1 MVSVSGCKDEETEV
15 SIYFYFFIFFEVS
28 IASKKVPGGLEDL
41 FLSAAGNTSKIT
53 LLYPAKKRLRR
64 GAGLE
69 SSRVKLTWR
78 KKEEID
84 VVFADGTRDKI
95 HLQAV
100 SNIPGEVTP
109 CLFTGSLDNDQESE
123 VTIVGCR
130 EESEVIVEILSKT
143 EAGGILELIIANG
156 KTYKAA
162 ADDTSWEGKADDAPV
177 PEYNPEEDDGLA
189 AQIGPRDGRLPQSVT
204 LEISLRYDNSLLA
217 EFGNN
222 PTEVEYWLIRVVE
235 LAKLRMTAIDLGVHL
250 KIVGRVEHFKK
261 NIEATDDWIH
271 HISRTENRGMR
282 GPISYFT
289 GSKRGRNGQARGHGI
304 AFVGAACGTSG
315 TQININEKAKTNGA
329 TARLLSHELGHNIG
343 MQ

>member
-1 MVSVSGCKDEETEV
+1 M
-15 SIYFYFFIFFEVS
+15 S
-28 IASKKVPGGLEDL
+28 IASRKVPDGLEDL

-123 VTIVGCR
+123 VTIVGCQHER
-130 EESEVIVEILSKT
+130 EVIVEIQSAR
-143 EAGGILELIIANG
+143 EVLELILANG
-156 KTYKAA
+156 RTYEAA
-162 ADDTSWEGKADDAPV
+162 ADDTRWDEKADDVTDPD
-177 PEYNPEEDDGLA
+177 PEEEDMMA
-189 AQIGPRDGRLPQSVT
+189 ALIGVREGPLPQSVT

-222 PTEVEYWLIRVVE
+222 PTEVKRWLSKVVE
-235 LAKLRMTAIDLGVHL
+235 LAKPKMTLIDLRVNL
-250 KIVGRVEHFKK
+250 KVVGTVKHFNK
-261 NIEATDDWIH
+261 NIRATDTW
-271 HISRTENRGMR
+271 
-282 GPISYFT
+282 
-289 GSKRGRNGQARGHGI
+289 
-304 AFVGAACGTSG
+304 
-315 TQININEKAKTNGA
+315 
-329 TARLLSHELGHNIG
+329 
-343 MQ
+343 